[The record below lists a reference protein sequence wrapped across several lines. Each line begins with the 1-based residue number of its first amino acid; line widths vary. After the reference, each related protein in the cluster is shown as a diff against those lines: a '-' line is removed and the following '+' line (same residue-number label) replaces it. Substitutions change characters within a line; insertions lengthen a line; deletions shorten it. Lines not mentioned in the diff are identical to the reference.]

1 MIIIKNLDPNNL
13 KRDEKSYKNIFVYH
27 VRCVIAKSVSYIKI
41 NSVNPK
47 YLKILPTDESKEI
60 MKKIRRTVE

>member
-1 MIIIKNLDPNNL
+1 MIIIKNLDPNSL
-13 KRDEKSYKNIFVYH
+13 KRDEKSYKNISVYH
-27 VRCVIAKSVSYIKI
+27 VRCVIAKSVSYVKI

-47 YLKILPTDESKEI
+47 YLKLLRTDESKEI

>member
-13 KRDEKSYKNIFVYH
+13 KRDEKSYKNISVYH
-27 VRCVIAKSVSYIKI
+27 VRCVIAKSVSYVKI

-47 YLKILPTDESKEI
+47 YLKLLRTDESKEI
-60 MKKIRRTVE
+60 IKKIRRTVE